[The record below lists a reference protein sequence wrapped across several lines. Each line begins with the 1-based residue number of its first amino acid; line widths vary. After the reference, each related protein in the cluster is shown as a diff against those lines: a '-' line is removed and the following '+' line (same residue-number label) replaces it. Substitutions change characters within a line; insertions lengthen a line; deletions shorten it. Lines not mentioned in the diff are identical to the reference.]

1 MSQPASP
8 YWLSFLTHPVNQAVM
23 LGATAAG
30 VLASLPWGWDALALT
45 MLALAAAEV
54 VGLAIVPGLPSF
66 REAVDRKERAEA
78 REARRNR
85 LLAEIDA
92 HGTSSYAR
100 SYQQMNT
107 RVQSLYRMAAD
118 PGSALTVREVEQMDD
133 LAVSYLAMCLS
144 DAVMDPGEAGEA
156 AAVAA
161 RKLRAL
167 EEDLARQP
175 PGRAE
180 EQQLKRARA
189 EYEEVLARHA
199 RMRSRRSALEA
210 SLVSMPVRM
219 EEVYQMV
226 VAAPASGELGALL
239 EESLSKLRTA
249 EEVTLDLDGLLA
261 ESAARTG
268 NRSAAGDAK
277 PPPRVAQAAGTRER

>member
-1 MSQPASP
+1 VKERSTP

-23 LGATAAG
+23 LGTTAAG
-30 VLASLPWGWDALALT
+30 VLASVPWGWDVLGLT
-45 MLALAAAEV
+45 LLALAAVEV

-66 REAVDRKERAEA
+66 REAEDRKERAQA
-78 REARRNR
+78 RQARRNR
-85 LLAEIDA
+85 LLGEIDA
-92 HGTSSYAR
+92 HGTSSYVR
-100 SYQQMNT
+100 SYEQMNA

-118 PGSALTVREVEQMDD
+118 PGATLTFREVEQMDD
-133 LAVSYLAMCLS
+133 LAVGYLAMCLS
-144 DAVMDPGEAGEA
+144 DAVMDPDEAGEA
-156 AAVAA
+156 AAVAQ

-167 EEDLARQP
+167 EQDIARQP

-261 ESAARTG
+261 ESPVRPAGQVAA
-268 NRSAAGDAK
+268 SESK
-277 PPPRVAQAAGTRER
+277 PPPRKAQAAGTRER

>member
-1 MSQPASP
+1 
-8 YWLSFLTHPVNQAVM
+8 V
-23 LGATAAG
+23 
-30 VLASLPWGWDALALT
+30 LALT
-45 MLALAAAEV
+45 LLALAAVEV

-66 REAVDRKERAEA
+66 REAEDRKERAQA

-85 LLAEIDA
+85 LLGEIDA
-92 HGTSSYAR
+92 HGTSAYVR
-100 SYQQMNT
+100 SYEQMYA

-118 PGSALTVREVEQMDD
+118 PGSALTFREVEQMDD
-133 LAVSYLAMCLS
+133 LAVGYLAMCLS
-144 DAVMDPGEAGEA
+144 DAVMDPDEAGEA
-156 AAVAA
+156 AAVAQ

-167 EEDLARQP
+167 EQDVARQP

-226 VAAPASGELGALL
+226 VSAPASGELGALL

-261 ESAARTG
+261 ESPVRAAAQP
-268 NRSAAGDAK
+268 AASEAK
-277 PPPRVAQAAGTRER
+277 PPPRVAQAAGSRER